1 MWGALRSSRD
11 FRLLVIGELVSRSG
25 SAASFVAVWSL
36 AVYEF
41 GVSPGVLSLLA
52 LCNTVPRV
60 VASMVAGRMVDRHGP
75 RLVLIV
81 ANVVGLVGSLAQ
93 FASSTPLQLGI
104 ASVVAGAGFGAFMP
118 AIGSMT
124 PRVVDQRHLLPANA
138 ILELTWQIGF
148 VVGPLAGA
156 LSILI
161 GGTRAPL
168 LFDIATFIVAI
179 ACIAPVRLR
188 PVEHGD
194 VAVSD
199 VAVNA
204 PGAESTPE
212 TAGSTALSAE
222 STTPTAEL
230 TASMSPTGTAPA
242 AVGTGDGFLASLRY
256 TWSLPVARFVLVL
269 SCGSWIGI
277 SFFIVLEPLYVDQV
291 LDKGPAVLGLLQ
303 TAFGAG
309 AIVGAALASRA
320 ERRVTPLLVAL
331 TIVVCGTGMIIYTA
345 TTSVG
350 VAAAGVAWWGVG
362 LGLWAPFERTMIHRG
377 VPVSHHGRVN
387 GVMSSLQ
394 SGLEV
399 LPVLAAGQLASLVG
413 IQATLIGAG
422 VVTLVFAGWG
432 CLAAPGISRSAISA
446 TYDDRDDVDD
456 QVATGPVASTAPS
469 PPITDGLMT

>member
-1 MWGALRSSRD
+1 MLGALRSSRD
-11 FRLLVIGELVSRSG
+11 FRLLVLGELVSRSG

-36 AVYEF
+36 SVYEF
-41 GVSPGVLSLLA
+41 GVSPGVLSVLA

-60 VASMVAGRMVDRHGP
+60 VASMVSGKMVDRHGP

-81 ANVVGLVGSLAQ
+81 ANVIGLAGSLAQ
-93 FASSTPLQLGI
+93 FASTTPLQLGI

-124 PRVVDQRHLLPANA
+124 PRVVDERHLLPANA

-148 VVGPLAGA
+148 IIGPLAGA
-156 LSILI
+156 LSIVV

-188 PVEHGD
+188 PVEHAD
-194 VAVSD
+194 VSLSD
-199 VAVNA
+199 AEDTTPHA
-204 PGAESTPE
+204 PTDESAEVSTP
-212 TAGSTALSAE
+212 SKRRQ
-222 STTPTAEL
+222 
-230 TASMSPTGTAPA
+230 
-242 AVGTGDGFLASLRY
+242 GDGFLASLRY

-303 TAFGAG
+303 TAFGVG
-309 AIVGAALASRA
+309 AIVGAALAARA

-331 TIVVCGTGMIIYTA
+331 TIVICGTGMIIYTA
-345 TTSVG
+345 TTSVV

-399 LPVLAAGQLASLVG
+399 LPVLAAGQLAGLIG
-413 IQATLIGAG
+413 IQATLVGAG
-422 VVTLVFAGWG
+422 VGCLFLAGWG
-432 CLAAPGISRSAISA
+432 CMAAPGISRTAI
-446 TYDDRDDVDD
+446 TGVPDDDVEPPEPPEPPEP
-456 QVATGPVASTAPS
+456 GPPPVPAPA
-469 PPITDGLMT
+469 IADFLA

>member
-1 MWGALRSSRD
+1 MLGALRSSRD
-11 FRLLVIGELVSRSG
+11 FRLLVLGELVSRSG

-36 AVYEF
+36 SVYEF

-60 VASMVAGRMVDRHGP
+60 VASMVSGKMVDRHGP

-81 ANVVGLVGSLAQ
+81 ANVIGLAGSLAQ
-93 FASSTPLQLGI
+93 FASTTPLQLGI
-104 ASVVAGAGFGAFMP
+104 ASIVAGAGFGAFMP

-124 PRVVDQRHLLPANA
+124 PRVVDERHLLPANA

-148 VVGPLAGA
+148 IIGPLAGA
-156 LSILI
+156 LSII
-161 GGTRAPL
+161 VGGTRAPL

-188 PVEHGD
+188 PVEHAD
-194 VAVSD
+194 VSLSE
-199 VAVNA
+199 
-204 PGAESTPE
+204 AEDAAEVGPPDRPTDGSTPV
-212 TAGSTALSAE
+212 
-222 STTPTAEL
+222 PTA
-230 TASMSPTGTAPA
+230 SKR
-242 AVGTGDGFLASLRY
+242 GTGDGFLASLRY

-303 TAFGAG
+303 TAFGVG
-309 AIVGAALASRA
+309 AIVGAALAARA

-331 TIVVCGTGMIIYTA
+331 TIVICGTGMIIYTA
-345 TTSVG
+345 TTSVV

-399 LPVLAAGQLASLVG
+399 LPVLAAGQLAGLIG
-413 IQATLIGAG
+413 IQATLVGAG
-422 VVTLVFAGWG
+422 VGCLFLAGWG
-432 CLAAPGISRSAISA
+432 CLAAPGISRSAI
-446 TYDDRDDVDD
+446 TGVPDDELE
-456 QVATGPVASTAPS
+456 PPEPS
-469 PPITDGLMT
+469 PPGPPTVPAPAIADFLA